1 MIYKQ
6 YETDFMKYDNQSK
19 PYLINSIKLK
29 KRFTEKELLK
39 IKNNRFIFVD
49 FINSNPF
56 SEENLESFG
65 CSLCEKIYYSI
76 NNVDTLDSEQFVN
89 TNFTYYFVNKLS
101 MEIKTNSNNLS
112 IYLKKN
118 EIINKCDIVI
128 DKMFKKFKKQAIQK
142 FNNIVSNILI
152 PHKTINS
159 YYTLQKFKDVEE
171 WYLKF
176 FTKNIVI
183 DKFNYENTNIYDYL
197 NEEQKSVLINS
208 MNNKIN
214 FINGGAGTGKSTIA
228 KNIVDNHINQLNIDN
243 DRIFSLAPTGIA
255 VNVLKNKLQGLIPVS
270 NIMTI
275 HRFEHVRLQNNLNIK
290 TIVIDETSMIDISH
304 LTILKKLYD
313 RKIFNCFTN
322 FIFLGDLNQ
331 LPPVSIGYFMK
342 AMSLNYNFNQ
352 NQLIEIKRQ
361 QGGKLLELSK
371 ALLTNTQFDYNTL
384 LDDETIIN
392 IQHDPF
398 DKTLFQLYEQII
410 IDFNFDNMEDN
421 MFITTKNNEK
431 NIINNCFQTILN
443 NNNEKINNK
452 FKNDDYI
459 CRIKNKYLKDEVTK
473 EVLELYA
480 NGDFGIL
487 NIKKNNTGDKDIFIH
502 YKDKIEKLD
511 SISDLDE
518 FDLGYCR
525 TIHKSQ
531 GDEADNVIL
540 YISPDYDYM
549 IQCNSFRKNLI
560 YTALTRAKKKL
571 YIIGDLNKFINCCK
585 HITNI
590 KTIFTDVKQ

>member
-1 MIYKQ
+1 MSFKQ
-6 YETDFMKYDNQSK
+6 HEIDFMKYDNQSK
-19 PYLINSIKLK
+19 SYLINSIKLK

-39 IKNNRFIFVD
+39 IKNNRVIFID

-101 MEIKTNSNNLS
+101 IEIKTNSNNLS

-118 EIINKCDIVI
+118 EIINKCNIVI
-128 DKMFKKFKKQAIQK
+128 DKMFKKYKKQAIQK

-152 PHKTINS
+152 PHKTINN

-171 WYLKF
+171 WYLNF
-176 FTKNIVI
+176 FTKNIVS
-183 DKFNYENTNIYDYL
+183 DKFDYENVNIYDYL

-228 KNIVDNHINQLNIDN
+228 KNIVDNHINQLNIDD
-243 DRIFSLAPTGIA
+243 DRIFALAPTGIA

-275 HRFEHVRLQNNLNIK
+275 HRFEYVRLQNNLNIK
-290 TIVIDETSMIDISH
+290 TIVIDEISMIDISH

-352 NQLIEIKRQ
+352 NELIEIKRQ

-384 LDDETIIN
+384 LDDETIIH
-392 IQHDPF
+392 IQYDPF
-398 DKTLFQLYEQII
+398 DKTLFKLYEQII
-410 IDFNFDNMEDN
+410 IDFNFDNIEDY
-421 MFITTKNNEK
+421 MFITTKNDEK

-443 NNNEKINNK
+443 NIGEKINIK
-452 FKNDDYI
+452 FKNNVYVS
-459 CRIKNKYLKDEVTK
+459 RI
-473 EVLELYA
+473 
-480 NGDFGIL
+480 
-487 NIKKNNTGDKDIFIH
+487 
-502 YKDKIEKLD
+502 
-511 SISDLDE
+511 
-518 FDLGYCR
+518 
-525 TIHKSQ
+525 
-531 GDEADNVIL
+531 
-540 YISPDYDYM
+540 
-549 IQCNSFRKNLI
+549 
-560 YTALTRAKKKL
+560 
-571 YIIGDLNKFINCCK
+571 
-585 HITNI
+585 
-590 KTIFTDVKQ
+590 